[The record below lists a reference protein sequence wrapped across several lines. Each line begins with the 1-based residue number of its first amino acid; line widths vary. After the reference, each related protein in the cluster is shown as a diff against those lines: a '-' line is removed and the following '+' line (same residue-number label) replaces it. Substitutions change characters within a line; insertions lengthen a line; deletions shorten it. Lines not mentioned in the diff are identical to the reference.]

1 MTRAVVLAHYDP
13 DGIIDPSVVRGL
25 QVYRAVADRLVVV
38 SASARSLPAEAASL
52 ADEFLPRDNVGYDFG
67 SWRDGLS
74 LLGPLDRFDEV
85 ICVNDSAYGPFA
97 DLGPVLADPRVA
109 AADFWGMIR
118 SAQRGDHLQ
127 SWFLAFRRPV
137 LTSPAFAR
145 FWEGVV
151 PQPSKEGVIDGVQ
164 AILYTHD
171 HVDHVYGLDDIRPI
185 CYRSGG
191 PVPVY
196 CEERVER
203 RIRRAFDYAFE
214 TMPVPGGG
222 VPKIAFERI
231 TTAPCDILG
240 ARVVPL
246 RLRHGVFDVLGF
258 RFGNVAYCT
267 DTNLIPDETWPLLG
281 GLDTLILD
289 CLRPERHP
297 THLSLDEAIAVAG
310 RVAARRTLFVHMS
323 HDIEHAAVS
332 ARLPAGVELAYD
344 GLTIPLS

>member
-1 MTRAVVLAHYDP
+1 M
-13 DGIIDPSVVRGL
+13 
-25 QVYRAVADRLVVV
+25 
-38 SASARSLPAEAASL
+38 
-52 ADEFLPRDNVGYDFG
+52 VGCRCG
-67 SWRDGLS
+67 TCTS
-74 LLGPLDRFDEV
+74 
-85 ICVNDSAYGPFA
+85 
-97 DLGPVLADPRVA
+97 ADPRNQRTRTSVA
-109 AADFWGMIR
+109 LGLPGGTLLIDTTPDLR
-118 SAQRGDHLQ
+118 SQLLRE
-127 SWFLAFRRPV
+127 R
-137 LTSPAFAR
+137 
-145 FWEGVV
+145 
-151 PQPSKEGVIDGVQ
+151 IDGVQ

-281 GLDTLILD
+281 
-289 CLRPERHP
+289 
-297 THLSLDEAIAVAG
+297 
-310 RVAARRTLFVHMS
+310 
-323 HDIEHAAVS
+323 
-332 ARLPAGVELAYD
+332 
-344 GLTIPLS
+344 